1 MKKLL
6 VAVLAVIM
14 LGCGPSEPEE
24 PEIDWDEVQAEMDR
38 IDSLLNRCL
47 EGTSWHRHSQCYDRA
62 IWRLEDLAI
71 KYGIDLDE
79 EY

>member
-6 VAVLAVIM
+6 VAVLAVVM
-14 LGCGPSEPEE
+14 LGCGPSEPE
-24 PEIDWDEVQAEMDR
+24 IDWDEVQTEMDR

-47 EGTSWHRHSQCYDRA
+47 EGTSWYRHNQCYDRA